1 MIKPILFS
9 TAILL
14 LVSCGPNN
22 TPPPESTPVST
33 EVIPEKVD
41 GPAVIQDTLPKEEI
55 PVAEEKV
62 VEKEKQIKAA
72 TPTKNSEP
80 KVATKPGKPTLHG
93 SWTLDKVY
101 GAKEPFNLLFPN
113 KTPDITFDLKENRL
127 NGNNGCNSYNGP
139 FELKNGVLK
148 IGDDLMS
155 TRMYC
160 EGVKESL
167 FMTTLKMANAY
178 RMEDNNLVLMLD
190 NDDLMRFKPKK

>member
-14 LVSCGPNN
+14 LVSCGSNN
-22 TPPPESTPVST
+22 TPPPEAPPALT

-41 GPAVIQDTLPKEEI
+41 GPTVVPDTLPKEEI

-62 VEKEKQIKAA
+62 VETENKAA
-72 TPTKNSEP
+72 KPAKNNETKTVS
-80 KVATKPGKPTLHG
+80 KPGKPTLHG
-93 SWTLDKVY
+93 SWTLEKVY
-101 GAKEPFNLLFPN
+101 GAKEPFKILFPN
-113 KTPDITFDLKENRL
+113 KVPDITFDLKTNTL

-139 FELKNGVLK
+139 FELKNGILK
-148 IGDDLMS
+148 IGDMMS

-167 FMTTLKMANAY
+167 FMTTLKMANSY
-178 RMEDNNLVLMLD
+178 KMEKNDLVLMLD
-190 NDDLMRFKPKK
+190 NEDLMSFTPKK

>member
-9 TAILL
+9 TAIFL
-14 LVSCGPNN
+14 LVSCGSNT
-22 TPPPESTPVST
+22 TPPPEVTPTPT
-33 EVIPEKVD
+33 EIVPEKVD
-41 GPAVIQDTLPKEEI
+41 GPAVVKDTLPKEEI
-55 PVAEEKV
+55 PVVKEKV
-62 VEKEKQIKAA
+62 VEKETKPAKSNKPSETKAA
-72 TPTKNSEP
+72 T
-80 KVATKPGKPTLHG
+80 KPAAQATLHG

-101 GAKEPFNLLFPN
+101 GAKEPFKILFPN
-113 KTPDITFDLKENRL
+113 KIPDITFDLKTSAL

-148 IGDDLMS
+148 IGDMMS

-167 FMTTLKMANAY
+167 FMTTLKMANTY

-190 NDDLMRFKPKK
+190 NDDLMRFTPKK